1 MSFGWEREAER
12 ALRVAEAVLHPL
24 APLAAPAAPGNPA
37 RAFETMLTSLLGV
50 PAPEPEEASADV
62 SSPAPSSAMSAF
74 GAAPR
79 PAVSPRRSA
88 TSANPALPAAWP
100 AHGYEAPGITPAR
113 MANREHPL
121 SIPSEIAG
129 EVRGASTAVERVL
142 SDIRRAEEWPQTA
155 RDLEAPASAQGY
167 APPAGPESAPRAAAS
182 VRGLDQPHEWSTA
195 TPAPHYAS
203 PEAPNPVADTRRGW
217 LAAEEAAPAGRGATQ
232 PEVTSAP
239 LRLAANAAELSAVL
253 RAHVVPPPEEDSP
266 LFAEPAI
273 TPRTVPGAA
282 VPSQAVPAPSFTGTS
297 APGAAEGA
305 WAAFEVAEP
314 GPSGPL
320 AEEMLV
326 DRLLDRIQDRLRD
339 ESIRHFG
346 LTGGRI

>member
-12 ALRVAEAVLHPL
+12 ALRVAAAVLHPL

-37 RAFETMLTSLLGV
+37 RAFETMLASLLGV
-50 PAPEPEEASADV
+50 PAPDAEEASADA
-62 SSPAPSSAMSAF
+62 SSPALSSELPAS
-74 GAAPR
+74 GAALR
-79 PAVSPRRSA
+79 PTVNPRRA
-88 TSANPALPAAWP
+88 AVPTSPPFPAAWP
-100 AHGYEAPGITPAR
+100 AHGYEAPGIGPAR
-113 MANREHPL
+113 MAGRERPL
-121 SIPSEIAG
+121 SAAMTG
-129 EVRGASTAVERVL
+129 EVRAASTAIERAL
-142 SDIRRAEEWPQTA
+142 SDIRRAEEWPQA
-155 RDLEAPASAQGY
+155 AHDLEAPASAQGY
-167 APPAGPESAPRAAAS
+167 APPAWPESAPRAAAS
-182 VRGLDQPHEWSTA
+182 ARGLDQLREWSTA
-195 TPAPHYAS
+195 TPAPVYAS
-203 PEAPNPVADTRRGW
+203 PEAPNPVADMRRGW
-217 LAAEEAAPAGRGATQ
+217 LAAEEVAPAERDAAR

-273 TPRTVPGAA
+273 NPRTVPGAA

-297 APGAAEGA
+297 APDAAEGA
-305 WAAFEVAEP
+305 WAAFEIAEP